1 MTGDEVRQAFIE
13 SKGCPPEEL
22 YFDFKVD
29 KPLKSGSIGSV
40 YVAKK
45 PVEQDGVE
53 VLVPIIVKVARH
65 NLEREFQMGSLAI
78 ELMLVSSQY
87 WAPHSKLLPFL
98 EAMAE
103 QIKEFS
109 RGFER
114 ELDFE
119 EEAVVQNRF
128 AERARGSK
136 NWHVPEVYE
145 VTGRILEMEF
155 LDDAMSINRALAGQ
169 TGRGRRRLQRR
180 LAENF
185 LFTVLEH
192 LIVHQEFHG
201 DLHPGNIMASPDGSL
216 YLIDWGNV
224 VDMRGKWVMI
234 RDYLMA
240 VLIGDTGRLADCLI
254 AMSTDPEGNRQRRDE
269 IIEALD
275 DTLAK
280 KGVTPLTEEPL
291 RRLYREGYEGLQ
303 RRLQT
308 AAHLASNAYQL
319 RLVLQSDYLHLS
331 RSLMAM
337 GGTYAN
343 LYRDISAL
351 TMARDFAVDVSLFPV
366 NMLRQRLGRR
376 RRSGNLLP
384 AR

>member
-1 MTGDEVRQAFIE
+1 
-13 SKGCPPEEL
+13 
-22 YFDFKVD
+22 
-29 KPLKSGSIGSV
+29 
-40 YVAKK
+40 
-45 PVEQDGVE
+45 
-53 VLVPIIVKVARH
+53 
-65 NLEREFQMGSLAI
+65 
-78 ELMLVSSQY
+78 
-87 WAPHSKLLPFL
+87 
-98 EAMAE
+98 
-103 QIKEFS
+103 
-109 RGFER
+109 
-114 ELDFE
+114 
-119 EEAVVQNRF
+119 
-128 AERARGSK
+128 
-136 NWHVPEVYE
+136 
-145 VTGRILEMEF
+145 MEF
-155 LDDAMSINRALAGQ
+155 LDDAMSINQVLTDK
-169 TGRGRRRLQRR
+169 TGRDRRRLQRR
-180 LAENF
+180 IAENF

-240 VLIGDTGRLADCLI
+240 VLMGDTGRLADCLI
-254 AMSTDPEGNRQRRDE
+254 DMSTDPEGNRERRDE

-303 RRLQT
+303 LRLQT

-343 LYRDISAL
+343 LYRGMSPL
-351 TMARDFAVDVSLFPV
+351 TMARDFAVDLGLFPV
-366 NMLRQRLGRR
+366 NMLRQRVGRR